1 MYTCVCVCVTFIII
15 ITGSIN
21 MEGLGK
27 INEKELF
34 SVPKS
39 YWLDDTQESR
49 RFLED
54 QVGIDTPPIIFQL
67 LDKQE
72 AAIKALP
79 GN

>member
-1 MYTCVCVCVTFIII
+1 MHTCVCVTFIIII

-67 LDKQE
+67 LDQQE
-72 AAIKALP
+72 AAIRALP